1 MIKLTPDLLI
11 GNATIDHDHEKLV
24 KIINEFIEHSKS
36 ISNVELMSETLRS
49 LLDYTKF
56 HFEREEKIQ
65 KECMYPYY
73 NMHHHEH
80 KALVMQIQEMAR
92 TYFIEK
98 TKPVD
103 KNSINM
109 LNQLLKT
116 WLFDHI
122 KKFDT
127 NMRQWVNPDWQ
138 PPQP

>member
-24 KIINEFIEHSKS
+24 KIINEFLEHSKS
-36 ISNVELMSETLRS
+36 ISNVELMSETLKS
-49 LLDYTKF
+49 LLEYTKF

-65 KECMYPYY
+65 KECMYPYHE
-73 NMHHHEH
+73 MHRHEH

-103 KNSINM
+103 NNSISM

-127 NMRQWVNPDWQ
+127 NMRQWVDPDWQ
-138 PPQP
+138 HPKA